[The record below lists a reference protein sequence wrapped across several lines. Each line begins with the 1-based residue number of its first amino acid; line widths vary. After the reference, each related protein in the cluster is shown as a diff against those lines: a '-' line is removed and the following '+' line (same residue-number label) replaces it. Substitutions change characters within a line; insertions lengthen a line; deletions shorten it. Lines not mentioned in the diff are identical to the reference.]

1 MGLENIFEK
10 IITKD
15 NMKKFLFLSI
25 VLSLFSLNQ
34 SLAQSAGINLTLAI
48 PSGEFKEKVD
58 NLGFGLSGNINFIS
72 PKPKSPFGIGLNLG
86 YIIYGSESRRE
97 PLSTTIPDVFVN
109 VDRTN
114 SLMNFHLLFT
124 VGVPKGRIRPYV
136 EGLFGGSYIYTT
148 TSVKSQGT
156 GEEFASSTNFD
167 DWAWSYGAGGGL
179 AILLSG
185 DPNTDQNTVY
195 LDLKGRYL
203 FGSEAEYLKQ
213 GSVRIVN
220 GRVEYDISKSKT
232 DLITI
237 HAGVIIYFSWTPQ
250 E

>member
-1 MGLENIFEK
+1 
-10 IITKD
+10 
-15 NMKKFLFLSI
+15 MKKYFYM
-25 VLSLFSLNQ
+25 VLLLTLVPLKQF
-34 SLAQSAGINLTLAI
+34 LAQSAGLNLTLAI
-48 PSGEFKEKVD
+48 PQGEFKEKVD
-58 NLGFGLSGNINFIS
+58 NVGFGLSGHINFLA
-72 PKPKSPFGIGLNLG
+72 PKPKSPFGIGLNMG

-97 PLSTTIPDVFVN
+97 PLSTTIPDIFVN

-114 SLMNFHLLFT
+114 SLLNFHLLFT
-124 VGVPKGRIRPYV
+124 IGLPTGRIRPYA

-179 AILLSG
+179 LILLSG

-213 GSVRIVN
+213 GSVRIEN
-220 GRVEYDISKSKT
+220 GQVYYDVSRSKT
-232 DLITI
+232 DLLTI
-237 HAGVIIYFSWTPQ
+237 HAGVLIYFSWSPQ

>member
-1 MGLENIFEK
+1 
-10 IITKD
+10 
-15 NMKKFLFLSI
+15 MKKYFYI
-25 VLSLFSLNQ
+25 VLILSLIPLNQ
-34 SLAQSAGINLTLAI
+34 FLAQSAGLNLTLAI
-48 PSGEFKEKVD
+48 PQGEFKEKVD
-58 NLGFGLSGNINFIS
+58 NVGFGLSGNINFLA
-72 PKPKSPFGIGLNLG
+72 PKPKSPFGIGLNMG
-86 YIIYGSESRRE
+86 YIIYGSESRTE
-97 PLSTTIPDVFVN
+97 PLSSNIPDVFVN

-114 SLMNFHLLFT
+114 SLLNFHLLFT
-124 VGVPKGRIRPYV
+124 IGLPTGRIRPYA

-179 AILLSG
+179 LVLLSG
-185 DPNTDQNTVY
+185 DPNTDQNTIY

-213 GSVRIVN
+213 GSVRIQN
-220 GRVEYDISKSKT
+220 GQVYYDVSRSKT
-232 DLITI
+232 DLLTI
-237 HAGVIIYFSWTPQ
+237 HAGVLIYFSWSQQ

>member
-1 MGLENIFEK
+1 
-10 IITKD
+10 
-15 NMKKFLFLSI
+15 MKKYFYI
-25 VLSLFSLNQ
+25 VLILSLIPLNQ
-34 SLAQSAGINLTLAI
+34 FLAQSAGLNLTLAI
-48 PSGEFKEKVD
+48 PQGEFKEKVD
-58 NLGFGLSGNINFIS
+58 NVGFGLSGHINFLA
-72 PKPKSPFGIGLNLG
+72 PKPKSPFGIGLNMG
-86 YIIYGSESRRE
+86 YIIYGSESRTE
-97 PLSTTIPDVFVN
+97 PLSSNIPDVFVN

-114 SLMNFHLLFT
+114 SLLNFHLLFT
-124 VGVPKGRIRPYV
+124 IGLPTGRIRPYA

-179 AILLSG
+179 LVLLSG
-185 DPNTDQNTVY
+185 DPNTDQNTIY

-213 GSVRIVN
+213 GSVRIQN
-220 GRVEYDISKSKT
+220 GQVYYDVSRSKT
-232 DLITI
+232 DLLTI
-237 HAGVIIYFSWTPQ
+237 HAGVLIYFSWSQQ

>member
-1 MGLENIFEK
+1 MRKLL
-10 IITKD
+10 IITILLTIIPLKH
-15 NMKKFLFLSI
+15 SI
-25 VLSLFSLNQ
+25 
-34 SLAQSAGINLTLAI
+34 AQSAGLNLTLAI

-86 YIIYGSESRRE
+86 YIVYGSESRTE

-109 VDRTN
+109 IDRTN
-114 SLMNFHLLFT
+114 SLLNFHLLFT
-124 VGVPKGRIRPYV
+124 VGFPTGRIRPYV
-136 EGLFGGSYIYTT
+136 EGLFGGSYIFTT

-167 DWAWSYGAGGGL
+167 DWAWSYGAGGGFT
-179 AILLSG
+179 ILLSG
-185 DPNTDQNTVY
+185 DPNTDQNTIY

-203 FGSEAEYLKQ
+203 FGSEAEYLKK

-220 GRVEYDISKSKT
+220 SRVEYDVNKSKT

-237 HAGVIIYFSWTPQ
+237 HAGILVYFSWSPQ

>member
-1 MGLENIFEK
+1 
-10 IITKD
+10 
-15 NMKKFLFLSI
+15 MKKYLFAAIMLSI
-25 VLSLFSLNQ
+25 IPLNF
-34 SLAQSAGINLTLAI
+34 SLAQSAGLNLTLAI

-72 PKPKSPFGIGLNLG
+72 PKPKSPFGVGLNLG
-86 YIIYGSESRRE
+86 YIVYGSESRRE

-109 VDRTN
+109 IDRTN
-114 SLMNFHLLFT
+114 SLLNFHLLFT
-124 VGVPKGRIRPYV
+124 VGLPTGRIRPYI

-167 DWAWSYGAGGGL
+167 DWAWSYGAGGGFT
-179 AILLSG
+179 ILLSG
-185 DPNTDQNTVY
+185 DPNTDQNTIY

-213 GSVRIVN
+213 GSVKIQN
-220 GRVEYDISKSKT
+220 GQVSYDVSRSKT
-232 DLITI
+232 DLITV
-237 HAGVIIYFSWTPQ
+237 HAGVIFYFSWSPQ

>member
-1 MGLENIFEK
+1 
-10 IITKD
+10 
-15 NMKKFLFLSI
+15 MKKFLAFTVLGIILLSI
-25 VLSLFSLNQ
+25 NLFPQ
-34 SLAQSAGINLTLAI
+34 AAGLNLTLAI

-58 NLGFGLSGNINFIS
+58 NLGFGLSGHILFLA

-86 YIIYGSESRRE
+86 YIVYGSESRRE

-124 VGVPKGRIRPYV
+124 VGLPQGRIRPYL

-148 TSVKSQGT
+148 TSVKSQGS
-156 GEEFASSTNFD
+156 GEEFASSVNFD
-167 DWAWSYGAGGGL
+167 DWAWSYGGGGGL
-179 AILLSG
+179 TILLSG
-185 DPNTDQNTVY
+185 DPNTDQNTIY

-213 GSVRIVN
+213 GSVSVEN
-220 GRVEYDISKSKT
+220 GKVFYDISRSKT

-237 HAGVIIYFSWTPQ
+237 HAGVLIYFSWTPQ

>member
-1 MGLENIFEK
+1 
-10 IITKD
+10 
-15 NMKKFLFLSI
+15 MKKYFYPALIIISI
-25 VLSLFSLNQ
+25 PFNQ
-34 SLAQSAGINLTLAI
+34 FLAQSAGLNLTLAI
-48 PSGEFKEKVD
+48 PQGEFKEKVD
-58 NLGFGLSGNINFIS
+58 NVGFGLSGHINFLA
-72 PKPKSPFGIGLNLG
+72 PKPKSPFGIGLNMG
-86 YIIYGSESRRE
+86 YIIYGSESRTE
-97 PLSTTIPDVFVN
+97 PLSSNIPDVFVN

-114 SLMNFHLLFT
+114 SLLNFHLLFT
-124 VGVPKGRIRPYV
+124 IGLPSGRIRPYA

-179 AILLSG
+179 LILLSG
-185 DPNTDQNTVY
+185 DPNTDQNTIY

-213 GSVRIVN
+213 GSVRIEN
-220 GRVEYDISKSKT
+220 GQVYYDVSRSKT
-232 DLITI
+232 DLLTI
-237 HAGVIIYFSWTPQ
+237 HAGVLIYFSWSQQ

>member
-1 MGLENIFEK
+1 
-10 IITKD
+10 
-15 NMKKFLFLSI
+15 MKKYLLAAIMLTIIPLKF
-25 VLSLFSLNQ
+25 
-34 SLAQSAGINLTLAI
+34 SLAQSAGLNLTLAI

-72 PKPKSPFGIGLNLG
+72 PKPKSPFGVGLNLG
-86 YIIYGSESRRE
+86 YIVYGSESRRE

-109 VDRTN
+109 IDRTN
-114 SLMNFHLLFT
+114 SLLNFHLLFT
-124 VGVPKGRIRPYV
+124 VGLPTGRIRPYV

-156 GEEFASSTNFD
+156 GQEFASSTNFD
-167 DWAWSYGAGGGL
+167 DWAWSYGAGGGF

-185 DPNTDQNTVY
+185 DPNTDQNTIY

-213 GSVRIVN
+213 GSVKIQN
-220 GRVEYDISKSKT
+220 GQVSYDVSRSKT
-232 DLITI
+232 DLITV
-237 HAGVIIYFSWTPQ
+237 HAGVIFYFSWSPQ

>member
-1 MGLENIFEK
+1 
-10 IITKD
+10 
-15 NMKKFLFLSI
+15 MKKNLILLVIIILISGKQFF
-25 VLSLFSLNQ
+25 
-34 SLAQSAGINLTLAI
+34 AQSTGLNLTLAI

-58 NLGFGLSGNINFIS
+58 NLGFGLSGHINFLS
-72 PKPKSPFGIGLNLG
+72 PKPISPFGIGLNLG
-86 YIIYGSESRRE
+86 YIIYGSESRTE
-97 PLSTTIPDVFVN
+97 PLSYTIPDVYVN

-114 SLMNFHLLFT
+114 NLLNFHLLFT
-124 VGVPKGRIRPYV
+124 VGVPKGRIRPYI

-148 TSVKSQGT
+148 TSVISQGT

-167 DWAWSYGAGGGL
+167 DWAWSYGAGGGF

-185 DPNTDQNTVY
+185 DPNTDQNTIY

-213 GSVRIVN
+213 GSVRIEN
-220 GRVEYDISKSKT
+220 GRVQYDISKSKT
-232 DLITI
+232 DLITV
-237 HAGVIIYFSWTPQ
+237 HAGVLIYFNWATQ

>member
-1 MGLENIFEK
+1 
-10 IITKD
+10 
-15 NMKKFLFLSI
+15 MKKYFYIALI
-25 VLSLFSLNQ
+25 LSLIPLNQ
-34 SLAQSAGINLTLAI
+34 FLAQSAGLNLTLAI
-48 PSGEFKEKVD
+48 PQGEFKEKVD
-58 NLGFGLSGNINFIS
+58 NVGFGLSGHINFLA
-72 PKPKSPFGIGLNLG
+72 PKPKSPFGIGLNMG
-86 YIIYGSESRRE
+86 YIIYGSESRTE
-97 PLSTTIPDVFVN
+97 PLSSNIPDVFVN

-114 SLMNFHLLFT
+114 SLLNFHLLFT
-124 VGVPKGRIRPYV
+124 IGLPTGRIRPYA

-179 AILLSG
+179 LVLLSG
-185 DPNTDQNTVY
+185 DPNTDQNTIY

-213 GSVRIVN
+213 GSVRIQN
-220 GRVEYDISKSKT
+220 GQVYYDVSRSKT
-232 DLITI
+232 DLLTI
-237 HAGVIIYFSWTPQ
+237 HAGVLIYFSWSQQ

>member
-1 MGLENIFEK
+1 
-10 IITKD
+10 
-15 NMKKFLFLSI
+15 MKKNLILLVIIILISGKQFF
-25 VLSLFSLNQ
+25 
-34 SLAQSAGINLTLAI
+34 AQSAGLNLTLAI

-58 NLGFGLSGNINFIS
+58 NLGFGLSGHINFLS
-72 PKPKSPFGIGLNLG
+72 PKPISPFGIGLNLG
-86 YIIYGSESRRE
+86 YIIYGSESRTE
-97 PLSTTIPDVFVN
+97 PLSYTIPDVYVN

-114 SLMNFHLLFT
+114 NLLNFHLLFT
-124 VGVPKGRIRPYV
+124 VGVPKGRIRPYI

-148 TSVKSQGT
+148 TSVISQGT

-167 DWAWSYGAGGGL
+167 DWAWSYGAGGGF

-185 DPNTDQNTVY
+185 DPNTDQNTIY

-213 GSVRIVN
+213 GSVRIEN
-220 GRVEYDISKSKT
+220 GRVQYDISKSKT
-232 DLITI
+232 DLITL
-237 HAGVIIYFSWTPQ
+237 HAGVLIYFNWATQ

>member
-1 MGLENIFEK
+1 
-10 IITKD
+10 
-15 NMKKFLFLSI
+15 MKKYFYIALI
-25 VLSLFSLNQ
+25 LSLIPLNQ
-34 SLAQSAGINLTLAI
+34 YFAQSAGLNLTLAI
-48 PSGEFKEKVD
+48 PQGEFKEKVD
-58 NLGFGLSGNINFIS
+58 NVGFGLSGHINFLA
-72 PKPKSPFGIGLNLG
+72 PKPKSPFGIGLNMG
-86 YIIYGSESRRE
+86 YIIYGSESRTE
-97 PLSTTIPDVFVN
+97 PLSSNIPDVFVN

-114 SLMNFHLLFT
+114 SLLNFHLLFT
-124 VGVPKGRIRPYV
+124 IGLPTGRIRPYA

-179 AILLSG
+179 LVLLSG
-185 DPNTDQNTVY
+185 DPNTDQNTIY

-213 GSVRIVN
+213 GSVRIQNGQVYYDVN
-220 GRVEYDISKSKT
+220 RSKT
-232 DLITI
+232 DLLTI
-237 HAGVIIYFSWTPQ
+237 HAGVLIYFSWSQQ

>member
-1 MGLENIFEK
+1 
-10 IITKD
+10 
-15 NMKKFLFLSI
+15 MKKYLFAAIMLTI
-25 VLSLFSLNQ
+25 IPLKF
-34 SLAQSAGINLTLAI
+34 SLAQSAGLNLTLAI

-72 PKPKSPFGIGLNLG
+72 PKPKSPFGVGLNLG
-86 YIIYGSESRRE
+86 YIVYGSESRRE

-109 VDRTN
+109 IDRTN
-114 SLMNFHLLFT
+114 SLLNFHLLFT
-124 VGVPKGRIRPYV
+124 VGLPTGRIRPYI

-167 DWAWSYGAGGGL
+167 DWAWSYGAGGGFT
-179 AILLSG
+179 ILLSG
-185 DPNTDQNTVY
+185 DPNTDQNTIY

-213 GSVRIVN
+213 GSVKIQN
-220 GRVEYDISKSKT
+220 GQVSYDVSRSKT
-232 DLITI
+232 DLITV
-237 HAGVIIYFSWTPQ
+237 HAGVIFYFSWSPQ

>member
-1 MGLENIFEK
+1 
-10 IITKD
+10 
-15 NMKKFLFLSI
+15 MKKYLFAAIMLI
-25 VLSLFSLNQ
+25 IIPLKF
-34 SLAQSAGINLTLAI
+34 SLAQSAGLNLTLAI

-72 PKPKSPFGIGLNLG
+72 PKPKSPFGVGLNLG
-86 YIIYGSESRRE
+86 YIVYGSESRRE

-109 VDRTN
+109 IDRTN
-114 SLMNFHLLFT
+114 SLLNFHLLFT
-124 VGVPKGRIRPYV
+124 VGLPTGRIRPYI

-167 DWAWSYGAGGGL
+167 DWAWSYGAGGGFT
-179 AILLSG
+179 ILLSG
-185 DPNTDQNTVY
+185 DPNTDQNTIY

-213 GSVRIVN
+213 GSVKIQN
-220 GRVEYDISKSKT
+220 GQVSYDVSRSKT
-232 DLITI
+232 DLITV
-237 HAGVIIYFSWTPQ
+237 HAGVIFYFSWSPQ

>member
-1 MGLENIFEK
+1 
-10 IITKD
+10 
-15 NMKKFLFLSI
+15 MKKYLLI
-25 VLSLFSLNQ
+25 VIIFTFIPFTQ
-34 SLAQSAGINLTLAI
+34 SVTQSAGINLTLAI
-48 PSGEFKEKVD
+48 PQGEFKEKVD
-58 NLGFGLSGNINFIS
+58 NLGFGISGNLNFIS

-86 YIIYGSESRRE
+86 YIVYGSESRRE
-97 PLSTTIPDVFVN
+97 PLSITIPDVFVN

-114 SLMNFHLLFT
+114 SLLNFHLLFT
-124 VGVPKGRIRPYV
+124 VGLPKGRIRPYV

-167 DWAWSYGAGGGL
+167 DWAWSYGTGGGIT
-179 AILLSG
+179 ILLSG
-185 DPNTDQNTVY
+185 DPNTDQNTIY

-213 GSVRIVN
+213 GSVRIQN
-220 GRVEYDISKSKT
+220 GQVYYDVSRSKT
-232 DLITI
+232 DLITV
-237 HAGVIIYFSWTPQ
+237 HAGVIFYFSWSPQ

>member
-1 MGLENIFEK
+1 
-10 IITKD
+10 
-15 NMKKFLFLSI
+15 MKKYFYIALI
-25 VLSLFSLNQ
+25 LSLIPLNQ
-34 SLAQSAGINLTLAI
+34 FLAQSAGLNLTLAI
-48 PSGEFKEKVD
+48 PQGEFKEKVD
-58 NLGFGLSGNINFIS
+58 NVGFGLSGHINFLA
-72 PKPKSPFGIGLNLG
+72 PKPKSPFGIGLNMG
-86 YIIYGSESRRE
+86 YIIYGSESRTE
-97 PLSTTIPDVFVN
+97 PLSSNIPDVFVN

-114 SLMNFHLLFT
+114 SLLNFHLLFT
-124 VGVPKGRIRPYV
+124 IGLPTGRIRPYA

-179 AILLSG
+179 LVLLSG
-185 DPNTDQNTVY
+185 DPNTDQNTIY

-213 GSVRIVN
+213 GSVRIQN
-220 GRVEYDISKSKT
+220 GQVYYDVSRSKT
-232 DLITI
+232 DLLTV
-237 HAGVIIYFSWTPQ
+237 HAGVLIYFSWSQQ

>member
-1 MGLENIFEK
+1 
-10 IITKD
+10 
-15 NMKKFLFLSI
+15 MKKYLFAAIMLTI
-25 VLSLFSLNQ
+25 IPLNF
-34 SLAQSAGINLTLAI
+34 SLAQSAGLNLTLAI

-72 PKPKSPFGIGLNLG
+72 PKPKSPFGVGLNLG
-86 YIIYGSESRRE
+86 YIVYGSESRRE

-109 VDRTN
+109 IDRTN
-114 SLMNFHLLFT
+114 SLLNFHLLFT
-124 VGVPKGRIRPYV
+124 VGLPTGRIRPYV

-167 DWAWSYGAGGGL
+167 DWAWSYGAGGGF

-185 DPNTDQNTVY
+185 DPNTDQNTIY

-213 GSVRIVN
+213 GSVKIQN
-220 GRVEYDISKSKT
+220 GQVYYDVSRSKT
-232 DLITI
+232 DLITV
-237 HAGVIIYFSWTPQ
+237 HAGVIFYFSWSPQ

>member
-1 MGLENIFEK
+1 
-10 IITKD
+10 
-15 NMKKFLFLSI
+15 MKNLFLAFV
-25 VLSLFSLNQ
+25 VLLIFS
-34 SLAQSAGINLTLAI
+34 STEIFAQAAGLNLTLAI

-58 NLGFGLSGNINFIS
+58 NVGFGLSGHILFLA

-86 YIIYGSESRRE
+86 YIVYGSESRRE
-97 PLSTTIPDVFVN
+97 PLSNTIPDVFVN

-124 VGVPKGRIRPYV
+124 VGLPQGRIRPYL

-167 DWAWSYGAGGGL
+167 DWAWSYGGGGGL
-179 AILLSG
+179 TILLSG
-185 DPNTDQNTVY
+185 DPNTDENTVY

-203 FGSEAEYLKQ
+203 LGSEAEYLKQ
-213 GSVRIVN
+213 GSVRIEN
-220 GRVEYDISKSKT
+220 GQVYYDVSRSKT

-237 HAGVIIYFSWTPQ
+237 HAGVLVYFSWSGQ
-250 E
+250 Q

>member
-1 MGLENIFEK
+1 
-10 IITKD
+10 
-15 NMKKFLFLSI
+15 MKKYLFAAIMLSI
-25 VLSLFSLNQ
+25 IPLNF
-34 SLAQSAGINLTLAI
+34 SLAQSAGLNLTLAI

-72 PKPKSPFGIGLNLG
+72 PKPKSPFGVGLNLG
-86 YIIYGSESRRE
+86 YIVYGSESRRE

-109 VDRTN
+109 IDRTN
-114 SLMNFHLLFT
+114 SLLNFHLLFT
-124 VGVPKGRIRPYV
+124 VGLPTGRIRPYI

-167 DWAWSYGAGGGL
+167 DWAWSYGAGGGF

-185 DPNTDQNTVY
+185 DPNTDQNTIY

-213 GSVRIVN
+213 GSVKIQN
-220 GRVEYDISKSKT
+220 GQVSYDVSRSKT
-232 DLITI
+232 DLITV
-237 HAGVIIYFSWTPQ
+237 HAGVIFYFSWSPQ

>member
-1 MGLENIFEK
+1 
-10 IITKD
+10 
-15 NMKKFLFLSI
+15 MKKYLFI
-25 VLSLFSLNQ
+25 GAVLMILPLGQ
-34 SLAQSAGINLTLAI
+34 SVAQSAGLNLTLAI

-86 YIIYGSESRRE
+86 YIVYGSESRRE
-97 PLSTTIPDVFVN
+97 PLSNTIPDVFVN

-114 SLMNFHLLFT
+114 SLLNFHLLFT
-124 VGVPKGRIRPYV
+124 VGLPKGRIRPYV

-167 DWAWSYGAGGGL
+167 DWAWSYGAGGGFT
-179 AILLSG
+179 ILLSG
-185 DPNTDQNTVY
+185 DPNTDQNTIY

-213 GSVRIVN
+213 GSVRIQNSQVY
-220 GRVEYDISKSKT
+220 YDVSRSKT

-237 HAGVIIYFSWTPQ
+237 HAGVLIYFSWSPQ

>member
-1 MGLENIFEK
+1 
-10 IITKD
+10 
-15 NMKKFLFLSI
+15 MKKYLFAAIMLTI
-25 VLSLFSLNQ
+25 IPLKF
-34 SLAQSAGINLTLAI
+34 SLAQSAGLNLTLAI

-72 PKPKSPFGIGLNLG
+72 PKPKSPFGVGLNLG
-86 YIIYGSESRRE
+86 YIVYGSESRRE

-109 VDRTN
+109 IDRTN
-114 SLMNFHLLFT
+114 SLLNFHLLFT
-124 VGVPKGRIRPYV
+124 IGVPTGRIRPYV
-136 EGLFGGSYIYTT
+136 EGLFGGSYIFTT

-156 GEEFASSTNFD
+156 GDEFASSTNFD
-167 DWAWSYGAGGGL
+167 DWAWSYGAGGGFTV
-179 AILLSG
+179 LLSG
-185 DPNTDQNTVY
+185 DPNTDQKTIY

-213 GSVRIVN
+213 GSVEIQN
-220 GRVEYDISKSKT
+220 GQVSYDVSRSKT

-237 HAGVIIYFSWTPQ
+237 HAGLIFYFSWSPQ

>member
-1 MGLENIFEK
+1 MKK
-10 IITKD
+10 IIFT
-15 NMKKFLFLSI
+15 FLVSFSI
-25 VLSLFSLNQ
+25 GSTLF
-34 SLAQSAGINLTLAI
+34 AQSAGINLNLAL
-48 PSGEFKEKVD
+48 PQGEFKEKVE
-58 NLGFGLSGNINFIS
+58 NAGFGLSGNINFIA
-72 PKPKSPFGIGLNLG
+72 PQPKSPFGFGLNLG
-86 YIIYGSESRRE
+86 YIIYGSESRTE

-109 VDRTN
+109 IDRTN
-114 SLMNFHLLFT
+114 SLLNFHILFT
-124 VGVPKGRIRPYV
+124 LGLPKGRVRPYF

-179 AILLSG
+179 NILLSG
-185 DPNTDQNTVY
+185 DPNSDQNTIY

-213 GSVRIVN
+213 GSVKIVN
-220 GRVEYDISKSKT
+220 GQVSYDVSRSKT
-232 DLITI
+232 DLLTI
-237 HAGVIIYFSWTPQ
+237 HAGIVIYFSWKPQ